1 MNHNAPEN
9 AVAKTDQ
16 EFFKLSL
23 DMQSVYLRLIL
34 DKLNDLNTVDDI
46 CCSISRD
53 VHLEE
58 LESEVA

>member
-1 MNHNAPEN
+1 MYHNAPKN